1 MIQQNYEITNLSN
14 FHTKAF
20 AKYFYEF
27 DGNLDNLKE
36 VINFAKKEN
45 LPILKVSG
53 WTNILFAFNEFPGLV
68 IYFWKKNLWNNFIN
82 YKWEEKFV
90 NFKYDTETKILE
102 VKGNESISN
111 VAEYLYKNNLNN
123 LWMRFIWLPGKV
135 AGAVVG
141 NAGCFWLETENNFLQ
156 AEVFDFEDLKVKILN
171 KKDMKF
177 SYRNS
182 ILKQN
187 KNLFLIRAWFDLS
200 KKVEKYEF
208 NWTLDDILD
217 FRLNKQPS
225 WYTCWSFF
233 KNPSRENPAWKL
245 IELVWLKWF
254 KLWGAFFSEKH
265 ANFLMSDWTA
275 TWQDLINLK
284 NLAQSKVK
292 EKFSIDLVPEVN
304 IVKLDK

>member
-1 MIQQNYEITNLSN
+1 MIKKNYEITNLSN

-20 AKYFYEF
+20 TKYFYEF
-27 DGNLDNLKE
+27 DWNLDNLKE
-36 VINFAKKEN
+36 IVNFAKKEN
-45 LPILKVSG
+45 LPILKVSW
-53 WTNILFAFNEFPGLV
+53 WTNILFAFDEFPGLV
-68 IYFWKKNLWNNFIN
+68 IYFWKKKLWNKFVN

-90 NFKYDTETKILE
+90 NFKYDSKTKILE
-102 VKGNESISN
+102 VEGNENISD
-111 VAEYLYKNNLNN
+111 VAEYLYKNNLND

-135 AGAVVG
+135 AGAVVW
-141 NAGCFWLETENNFLQ
+141 NAWCFWLETENNFLQ
-156 AEVFDFEDLKVKILN
+156 AEVFDFNDLKVKIIN

-187 KNLFLIRAWFDLS
+187 KNLFFIRAWFDLS

-292 EKFSIDLVPEVN
+292 EKFSIELIPEVN
-304 IVKLDK
+304 IVNLK